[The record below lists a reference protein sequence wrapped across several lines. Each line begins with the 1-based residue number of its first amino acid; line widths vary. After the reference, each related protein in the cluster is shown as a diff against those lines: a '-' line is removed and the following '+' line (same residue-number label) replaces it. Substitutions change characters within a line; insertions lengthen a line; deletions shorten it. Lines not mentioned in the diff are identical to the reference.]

1 MRLSRF
7 LRRWRRRYNIFDA
20 ILGIELI
27 LDLILEQSI
36 AAEKR
41 FHGARKRR
49 HNNMAVIDL
58 LLTDRGSQ
66 QIEG

>member
-7 LRRWRRRYNIFDA
+7 LRRWRRRYNIFDV

-41 FHGARKRR
+41 FHGAKLGR

>member
-1 MRLSRF
+1 MRLSRL
-7 LRRWRRRYNIFDA
+7 LRRWRRRYIFTAVDL
-20 ILGIELI
+20 ILILELI
-27 LDLILEQSI
+27 LELSI
-36 AAEKR
+36 PAEKR

-49 HNNMAVIDL
+49 HNNMAGLDL

>member
-1 MRLSRF
+1 MRLSRL
-7 LRRWRRRYNIFDA
+7 LRRWRRRYIFDV

-49 HNNMAVIDL
+49 HNNMAGLDL
-58 LLTDRGSQ
+58 LLTDREPENRGF
-66 QIEG
+66 